1 MDKEEMKK
9 KREDA
14 ARITQERAEQERAER
29 ATKRREAEKFYI
41 KQQMKACLIILL
53 I

>member
-1 MDKEEMKK
+1 MKK

-14 ARITQERAEQERAER
+14 VRITQERAEQERAER
-29 ATKRREAEKFYI
+29 ATKRREAEKFSI
-41 KQQMKACLIILL
+41 KQQMKACLIVLL